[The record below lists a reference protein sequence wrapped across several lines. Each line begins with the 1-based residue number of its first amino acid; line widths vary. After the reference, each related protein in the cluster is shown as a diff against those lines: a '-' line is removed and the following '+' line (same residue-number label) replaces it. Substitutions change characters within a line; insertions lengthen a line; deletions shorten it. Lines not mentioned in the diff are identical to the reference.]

1 MILSLNW
8 QIIWVFVNL
17 LILFFLM
24 KKFLFGRVNKIMD
37 ERAKQVSDTIDE
49 ADLRLHEAEAKK
61 EEYTR
66 QLADART
73 QAMQIV
79 DEAHKRAELTYN
91 RRMEDAK
98 KEVSRLNEIAEKQ
111 RAADQ
116 DAMLA
121 SAKSQIA
128 QLVMLTAA
136 KVSEETLDENTDK
149 AMIEAFLEEEGDK
162 S

>member
-37 ERAKQVSDTIDE
+37 ERAKQISDTIDE
-49 ADLRLHEAEAKK
+49 ADLRLNEAEAKK

-73 QAMQIV
+73 QALQIV

-98 KEVSRLNEIAEKQ
+98 KEVSRLNEIAERQ
-111 RAADQ
+111 RAADR
-116 DAMLA
+116 DAMVA
-121 SAKSQIA
+121 SAKSQIT
-128 QLVMLTAA
+128 QLVMMTTA
-136 KVSEETLDENTDK
+136 KVSEKTLDENTDK